1 MATGKRQSLVTTAI
15 AIARAQPHLG
25 LPGNSPLAREM
36 AAFLWAIGH
45 EVDLPAGVD
54 ECHRPHNSLVPPRH
68 VRRYATARRDLIS
81 SKDLKMRFDSQFA
94 LRKSCPSL
102 AAIGQSPVTHCEDLL
117 RSSEVT
123 LAYNLSIRSK

>member
-54 ECHRPHNSLVPPRH
+54 ECHRPHNSLVP
-68 VRRYATARRDLIS
+68 RDTFDVMLQRDVNSIS

-123 LAYNLSIRSK
+123 LS